1 MDYRKSRLHFD
12 RPVDEYS
19 YRLNAIP
26 VGNGAVGCMYTG
38 GPSRDV
44 FLLNHE
50 RLRPLRIH
58 AHGGS
63 AAEHLPS
70 LRDLAAQ
77 GQWTEAGELYEYM
90 KRSAGCVRTLDAY
103 HPVGELTLE
112 QDLPAPARAYRGELD
127 LAGARGM
134 VQFESGRTSYRR
146 IVFAPVSTESIV
158 IRILSD
164 GPDRIVTRFGLG
176 RRPVDGCTV
185 AAAVRDGTA
194 ILSAE
199 YEDGTELHVHLSVT
213 GADGTGENVEGSAEY
228 RHAEYSGP
236 GLEKEGVA
244 LPLAVIEARSAR
256 EITAVLTIAV
266 VDAGPEGD
274 RAVHSLQSTRPVDE
288 SAHTREAETLFHR
301 CRLSLDSPGEPD
313 RPVSEFLGEAFQGEP
328 SPKLFES
335 LFDFG
340 RYLLLSSSRPGTLP
354 AHLQGIWSESYLPPW
369 QARYQ
374 LDINLQA
381 NYWAACP
388 TGLSE
393 CELPLFDLAES
404 LLPEARLLAR
414 DMYGCRGIVFPVG
427 TDGRTVRYAPN
438 LETQCVAGW
447 IGDHFYRYWEYTQD
461 EEFLEKRALPF
472 LTEVALFFE
481 DLLVHE
487 ANGLLTLVPSA
498 SPENTPANRQ
508 TRVSRNATIDIEVC
522 RSTMRHLIEAS
533 RVLIREERPAWRSIL
548 ARLPDTP
555 ISPLTGICEWA
566 DESAL
571 ENDRHRHLS
580 HLYPVFPGD
589 SFDVESRPE
598 LVDAA
603 VRALERRMTAS
614 ADDACSFTYLSAAF
628 VYARAGS
635 GEDAYRMLVDFARG
649 FLMPNLLTSMGD
661 RFQLGLGRRRRPG
674 RASHIFQI
682 ESGLAIP
689 ALISE
694 MLLQSHSGVLRL
706 LPALPDAW
714 YSGRIDGL
722 RARGGVVVDCCWRDG
737 ALEHLAVHAT
747 QATIV
752 TVVLCRPACGG
763 ALYRATKGSQSTEF
777 LKIGERRSI
786 RLEPGVTEFSP
797 LESGI

>member
-1 MDYRKSRLHFD
+1 MDHRQSRLNFD
-12 RPVDEYS
+12 RPDAEYS
-19 YRLNAIP
+19 YRVNAIP

-38 GPSRDV
+38 GPTRDV
-44 FLLNHE
+44 LLLNHE
-50 RLRPLRIH
+50 RLRPRRTH
-58 AHGGS
+58 AHRGS
-63 AAEHLPS
+63 AAEHLGS
-70 LRDLAAQ
+70 LRNLAAH
-77 GQWTEAGELYEYM
+77 GRWTEAGELYEYM
-90 KRSAGCVRTLDAY
+90 KRSTGCVRTLDAY
-103 HPVGELTLE
+103 HPVGEMTLE

-134 VQFESGRTSYRR
+134 VRFESRRTSYRR
-146 IVFAPVSTESIV
+146 TVFAPAATESIV
-158 IRILSD
+158 VRIVSA

-185 AAAVRDGTA
+185 SAIARDKTA
-194 ILSAE
+194 ILSAA
-199 YEDGTELHVHLSVT
+199 YEDGTELHIHLSVT
-213 GADGTGENVEGSAEY
+213 AADGTVENVEGFAEYCHAEY
-228 RHAEYSGP
+228 RGP
-236 GLEKEGVA
+236 GLEREGVA

-256 EITAVLTIAV
+256 EVTAVLTIAV
-266 VDAGPEGD
+266 VDGRHGGG
-274 RAVHSLQSTRPVDE
+274 RAEHRRRSARRVDE
-288 SAHTREAETLFHR
+288 SAHTREAETLFNR
-301 CRLSLDSPGEPD
+301 CRLSLPSPGEPD
-313 RPVSEFLGEAFQGEP
+313 RTVSEMLAEAFRGDP

-354 AHLQGIWSESYLPPW
+354 AHLQGIWSESYMPPW

-404 LLPEARLLAR
+404 LLPEARFLAR
-414 DMYGCRGIVFPVG
+414 DLYGCRGIVFPVG

-461 EEFLEKRALPF
+461 KEFLEKRALPF

-481 DLLVHE
+481 DFLME
-487 ANGLLTLVPSA
+487 GADELLTLVPSA
-498 SPENTPANRQ
+498 SPENTPANRE
-508 TRVSRNATIDIEVC
+508 TRVSKNATIDIEVC

-533 RVLIREERPAWRSIL
+533 RVLKREEHPAWRSIL

-555 ISPLTGICEWA
+555 ISPTMGICEWA
-566 DESAL
+566 DETAL

-580 HLYPVFPGD
+580 HLYPIFPGD
-589 SFDVESRPE
+589 SADVESRPGV
-598 LVDAA
+598 VDAA
-603 VRALERRMTAS
+603 VRALERRMAAS

-635 GEDAYRMLVDFARG
+635 GEDAYRMLLEFARG

-689 ALISE
+689 ALLSE
-694 MLLQSHSGVLRL
+694 MLLQSHSGVLRI

-714 YSGRIDGL
+714 YSGRVEGL
-722 RARGGVVVDCCWRDG
+722 RARGGVAVDCCWRDG
-737 ALEHLAVHAT
+737 ALDHLAVHAT
-747 QATIV
+747 RATTV
-752 TVVLCRPACGG
+752 PVVLCRPACGG
-763 ALYRATKGSQSTEF
+763 ALRRATKGPQTTE
-777 LKIGERRSI
+777 LLEIGERRSI
-786 RLEPGVTEFSP
+786 RLEPGVTEFVP
-797 LESGI
+797 LEPGI